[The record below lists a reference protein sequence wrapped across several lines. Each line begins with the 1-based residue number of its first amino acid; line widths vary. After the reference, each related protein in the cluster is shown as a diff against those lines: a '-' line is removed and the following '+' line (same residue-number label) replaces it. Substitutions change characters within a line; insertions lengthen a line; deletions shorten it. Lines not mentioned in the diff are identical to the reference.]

1 LIEVRRF
8 SRLDELAF
16 LRESI
21 DQVNLASRRPDPFST
36 YAFYENFVRND
47 EFTPPGGPWT
57 LWFLAAFVDSTLVG
71 YLPLKQSQVRVG
83 LLRAVKVDF
92 LVTHDTDRPH
102 VVAEAGHLPAVCEAF
117 YRYLLAHKRE
127 WSSLEFQQQDSTSP
141 LWPPPIALNGCLLRE
156 WPSLENGTI
165 NVRWAS
171 LEAYFRSF
179 SKKFRS
185 NVSRQMR
192 TLLDSGNVEVLSSS
206 DPAVTPDLFALCRS
220 IEPRSWKSQADAA
233 VSRHPKRIEYFLGL
247 LEPRQPMRLSIHLVL
262 LNGLPIAGLVTGTF
276 DSNLYALHIVY
287 DKTRKNLAP
296 GSAVLLL
303 GMRQAILSQ
312 CRVFNLLS
320 GFAYYKERWLADIT
334 PARNV
339 QIYRVGSLLYWRRLL
354 GDLKRRL
361 ARSRPG
367 DQDPGLF
374 NPVRREAESRNHDE
388 DALPAQV
395 PPEERTRIAA
405 LIEGIRAGPCEYLS
419 SASLT
424 SIMPFDTRR

>member
-21 DQVNLASRRPDPFST
+21 DQVNLASPRPDPFST
-36 YAFYENFVRND
+36 FAFYENFVRND
-47 EFTPPGGPWT
+47 EFAPPRGWT
-57 LWFLAAFVDSTLVG
+57 LWFLAAFVDGALVG
-71 YLPLKQSQVRVG
+71 YLPLKQSQFRAG
-83 LLRAVKVDF
+83 RLRAARVDF

-102 VVAEAGHLPAVCEAF
+102 VVAEAHHLPAVCEAF

-127 WSSLEFQQQDSTSP
+127 WSQLEFQQQDSTSP

-165 NVRWAS
+165 VVRWVS

-192 TLLDSGNVEVLSSS
+192 TLLDSGEVEVLSSS
-206 DPAVTPDLFALCRS
+206 DPAVTPDLFALCLS
-220 IEPRSWKSQADAA
+220 IEPRSWKSQADAS
-233 VSRHPKRIEYFLGL
+233 VSRHPKRIEYFHGL
-247 LEPRQPMRLSIHLVL
+247 LDPRQPMRLSVHVVL
-262 LNGLPIAGLVTGTF
+262 LNDLPIAGLVTGRF

-287 DKTRKNLAP
+287 DETRKNLAP

-303 GMRQAILSQ
+303 GMRQAILSR
-312 CRVFNLLS
+312 CREFNLLS

-334 PARNV
+334 PARNA
-339 QIYRVGSLLYWRRLL
+339 QIYRVGSLLYWRRLF

-361 ARSRPG
+361 ARSRP
-367 DQDPGLF
+367 DHADPGLF
-374 NPVRREAESRNHDE
+374 NPVRRKVESRSHDE
-388 DALPAQV
+388 DAPQAQV
-395 PPEERTRIAA
+395 SPEERTRVAA
-405 LIEGIRAGPCEYLS
+405 LIEDIRTGPCEYLS
-419 SASLT
+419 HASLAA
-424 SIMPFDTRR
+424 IMPFDTRH

>member
-21 DQVNLASRRPDPFST
+21 DQVNLASPRPDPFST
-36 YAFYENFVRND
+36 FAFYENFLRND
-47 EFTPPGGPWT
+47 EFAPPGGWT
-57 LWFLAAFVDSTLVG
+57 LWFLAAFVDGALVG
-71 YLPLKQSQVRVG
+71 YLPLKQSQFRVG
-83 LLRAVKVDF
+83 RLHATKVDF

-102 VVAEAGHLPAVCEAF
+102 VVAEAHQLPAVCAAF

-127 WSSLEFQQQDSTSP
+127 WSQLEFQQQDSTSP

-165 NVRWAS
+165 VVRWES

-192 TLLDSGNVEVLSSS
+192 TLLDGGDVEVLSSS
-206 DPAVTPDLFALCRS
+206 DPAVTPNLFALCLS
-220 IEPRSWKSQADAA
+220 IEPRSWKSQADAS
-233 VSRHPKRIEYFLGL
+233 VSRNPKRIEYFHGL
-247 LEPRQPMRLSIHLVL
+247 LDPRQPMRLSVHVVL
-262 LNGLPIAGLVTGTF
+262 LDGLPIAGLVTGSF

-287 DKTRKNLAP
+287 DETRKNLAP

-303 GMRQAILSQ
+303 GMRQAILAR

-334 PARNV
+334 PARNA
-339 QIYRVGSLLYWRRLL
+339 QIYRVGSLLYWRRLF

-361 ARSRPG
+361 ARSRP
-367 DQDPGLF
+367 DDADPGLF
-374 NPVRREAESRNHDE
+374 NPVRREVESRSHDE
-388 DALPAQV
+388 DAPPAQV
-395 PPEERTRIAA
+395 SPEERAHVAA
-405 LIEGIRAGPCEYLS
+405 LIGDIRTGPCEYLS
-419 SASLT
+419 HASLAA
-424 SIMPFDTRR
+424 IMPFDTRR